1 MPFLRRSPS
10 ADIQRDPAV
19 RLWLSLRRA
28 TTVALLLAAA
38 PVVPAAHEI
47 PNSVTILAYARP
59 EGDRLRLLLRVP
71 LGVMRDLDFPLRD
84 GTYLDIPRAD
94 SLVREGARLW
104 LADYIDVYE
113 DGRVL
118 GDERLVLARVSLPSD
133 RSFVS
138 YDAALANAQRAPLP
152 ADTDIPWQQALV
164 DVLFEYGITSPSAR
178 FAIDPRLARLGVRT
192 NTVLRFVPPDGAER
206 AYQYTGD
213 PGLLQLDPSWG
224 HAALRFVRSGFAHIL
239 GGFDHLLFL
248 FCLVIPVRRIRSLVA
263 IVTAFTV
270 AHSITLIASALGM
283 APGALWF
290 PPLIETLIALSIV
303 YMAFENIVGAKLEHR
318 WKFAFG
324 FGLVHGFGFAFA
336 LRESMQFAGSHL
348 LSALLAFNV
357 GVELGQLL
365 VVALLVPALALL
377 FRYVVR
383 PRPGAILLSAL
394 VAHSGWH
401 WMTERGATFK
411 NYDFQWPAFDLALLA
426 SLARVMMLVL
436 IIGVAARLVYGL
448 ARWARREGEWPGAE
462 VGMEAAIPADKRR

>member
-1 MPFLRRSPS
+1 M
-10 ADIQRDPAV
+10 
-19 RLWLSLRRA
+19 
-28 TTVALLLAAA
+28 LLAAVPA
-38 PVVPAAHEI
+38 VPAAHEI
-47 PNSVTILAYARP
+47 PNSVTILAYVKP
-59 EGDRLRLLLRVP
+59 EADRLRLLIRVP

-84 GTYLDIPRAD
+84 STYLDIPRAG

-118 GDERLVLARVSLPSD
+118 GEERLVLARISLPSD
-133 RSFVS
+133 RSFMT
-138 YDAALANAQRAPLP
+138 YDAALASAEGAELP
-152 ADTDIPWQQALV
+152 ADTDIPWQQALA
-164 DVLFEYGITSPSAR
+164 DVLFEYDITSPNAR

-192 NTVLRFVPPDGAER
+192 NTVLRFVSADGAER
-206 AYQYTGD
+206 AFQYVGD

-224 HAALRFVRSGFAHIL
+224 NAALRFVRSGFSHIL

-248 FCLVIPVRRIRSLVA
+248 FCLVIPVRRVRSLVA

-270 AHSITLIASALGM
+270 AHSITLIASALGA

-336 LRESMQFAGSHL
+336 LRESMQFAGGHL
-348 LSALLAFNV
+348 VSALLAFNV

-377 FRYVVR
+377 FRHVVR

-394 VAHSGWH
+394 VAHSAWH
-401 WMTERGATFK
+401 WMTERGAVLRE
-411 NYDFQWPAFDLALLA
+411 YEWQWPAFDLALLA
-426 SLARVMMLVL
+426 GLARALMLAL
-436 IIGVAARLVYGL
+436 IVALAARMVYGL
-448 ARWARREGEWPGAE
+448 ARWARRDGEWPVGE
-462 VGMEAAIPADKRR
+462 VGMEAAIGTDRRR